1 MWGCILSSS
10 YRRGCV
16 RWFVMAAEKKK
27 GVKKKRKKISS
38 HPQMAARSN
47 ANVKRCRATAGAPVK
62 ERRTVAEHGG
72 FADGYMSREMMESP
86 SQMSQY
92 HLISGDKTICV
103 RKAAVRPHL
112 FRFCLFFIAPV
123 FIFAAIECK

>member
-1 MWGCILSSS
+1 
-10 YRRGCV
+10 
-16 RWFVMAAEKKK
+16 MAAEKKK
-27 GVKKKRKKISS
+27 GVKKKKRKKS
-38 HPQMAARSN
+38 HHTHRWRPDPTQMSKGAARQPEHL
-47 ANVKRCRATAGAPVK
+47 RK

-103 RKAAVRPHL
+103 RKAAVHPHL
-112 FRFCLFFIAPV
+112 FRFCLFFLPLL
-123 FIFAAIECK
+123 FLYFQR